1 MTDREKIIDQLK
13 RTTVAN
19 GGVPLSTRAFFKE
32 TGLGPRDLHRCG
44 WPTHG
49 ALLQSQ
55 GLARGTMRQAYSDDE
70 LFRPLAQLTRVLGH
84 FPTQNEREVERHREP
99 AFPSSEA
106 YLRRARGASLEV
118 EFVDWCRRS
127 NAYPD
132 LVAKLSGS
140 IVGAIKQ
147 RRPAVRGYVY
157 MMRSGRRHK
166 IGRETTEGARQAA
179 AGTWLEDP
187 RVVHRIATDDP
198 EGVERYWHERFRKQN
213 KLVKGELYDLTAAD
227 VAAFKAWK
235 RLI

>member
-1 MTDREKIIDQLK
+1 MTDREKIVEQLT
-13 RTTVAN
+13 RTTAAN

-55 GLARGTMRQAYSDDE
+55 GLARGTMRQAYSDED
-70 LFRPLAQLTRVLGH
+70 LFRPLAELTQTLGH

-99 AFPSSEA
+99 AFPSTEA
-106 YLRRARGASLEV
+106 YFRRARGTSLKA
-118 EFVDWCRRS
+118 EFVAWCRRCDE
-127 NAYPD
+127 YPD

-140 IVGAIKQ
+140 DATAIRQ
-147 RRPAVRGYVY
+147 ARPAVRGYVY
-157 MMRSGRRHK
+157 MIRSGKRHK
-166 IGRETTEGARQAA
+166 IGRETTAGARQAA

-187 RVVHRIATDDP
+187 AVVHRIATDDP

-213 KLVKGELYDLTAAD
+213 KLVKGEIYDLNAVD
-227 VAAFKAWK
+227 VAAFRAWK
-235 RLI
+235 KLV